1 MVTQSSVLVL
11 FQIIKE
17 SVVLEELFENAPSM
31 NLHTA
36 YFAFYV
42 IVPIA
47 GIALNGYVL
56 WRLIRIAR

>member
-1 MVTQSSVLVL
+1 
-11 FQIIKE
+11 
-17 SVVLEELFENAPSM
+17 M